1 MKSAEETVAWVFP
14 ARSSACGRILRQKVR
29 GAGPRRLWK
38 LKGCDE
44 GRKREDGDVRVSG
57 Q

>member
-44 GRKREDGDVRVSG
+44 GRRREDGDVRVSG
-57 Q
+57 K